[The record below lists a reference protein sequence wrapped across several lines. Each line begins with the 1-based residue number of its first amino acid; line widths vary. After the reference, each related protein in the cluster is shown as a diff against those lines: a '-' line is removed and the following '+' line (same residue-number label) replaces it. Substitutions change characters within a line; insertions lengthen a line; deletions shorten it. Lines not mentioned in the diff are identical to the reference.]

1 MLSLRKPTVSEVDRF
16 VRSNSGRAYNTP
28 LGIATGRSPR
38 GWFVDEEDAI
48 LGVGPAAFDAAQ
60 DALLHWEQMD
70 LPWFR
75 VHRPGETHLAAGE
88 FVTYSVRIA
97 RIWMT
102 FACRIVSV
110 FDETDPDGSR
120 RFGYVYAT
128 VAGHPAR
135 GEEQFMVYMNASS
148 GEVHGSI
155 RAVSQPARWFTWAG
169 LPVARQAQHRFKP
182 AALAALAGAVRRRV
196 AAV

>member
-1 MLSLRKPTVSEVDRF
+1 MLSLRKPTLSEMDRF
-16 VRSNSGRAYNTP
+16 VRSTSGRAYNTP
-28 LGIATGRSPR
+28 LGIATSRAPR

-48 LGVGPAAFDAAQ
+48 LGVGSAAFEAAR
-60 DALLHWEQMD
+60 DALAHWEQMD

-75 VHRPGETHLAAGE
+75 VHRPHETPVSPGEL
-88 FVTYSVRIA
+88 VTYAVRVVGV
-97 RIWMT
+97 WMS
-102 FACRIVSV
+102 FACRVVSV

-120 RFGYVYAT
+120 RFGFVYAT
-128 VAGHPAR
+128 IGGHAAR
-135 GEEQFMVYMNASS
+135 GEEQFMVYMHAGS

-155 RAVSQPARWFTWAG
+155 RAVSRPARWFMWAG